1 MSLLGIQSSIF
12 IKAFVADGSMSFMSL
27 CLWYKLL
34 HEKMIW
40 EKCARKNFASL
51 QELGDFPLSDQ
62 GSYII
67 NLVLIMARLPRSLK
81 PNAGLH
87 QSNEISHFFFPFG
100 GLNFLFMFGNF
111 LV

>member
-1 MSLLGIQSSIF
+1 MPP
-12 IKAFVADGSMSFMSL
+12 